1 MIRTFIL
8 FLCTLFTDQIPA
20 QNLLINGDFEQRLS
34 CHEFNAPC
42 ALLGWKNV
50 YLLEELFDYF
60 PTINEDNHQNVCRIV
75 AFDTKRQIKTYI
87 QTQLLCP
94 LIPNNTYILEFDLKF
109 NHTNFL
115 DIGFFFTNNYLYS
128 TDPANLMTTPT
139 LVINHHIEKRKRKK
153 DNLKWQKVKIPF
165 SVKDTVSHL
174 VIGNF
179 EDLKIFPKKD
189 FQYNALFDNFSL
201 SSEKSMTCDKK
212 EDNLQLLKMDTRRHS
227 IVKKTRTKILI
238 LPKLLKTSSALL
250 EIPIP
255 QIQRIHFSDT
265 LIIQFEND
273 KAALNDTTQ
282 INNFVR
288 YYKPIWQPLI
298 VINGHANSLGE
309 EKYNKTLS
317 EKRATNIAKFLTDN
331 YTYPISINFY
341 GETNP
346 LKSNSN
352 NYLDK
357 NRRAE
362 IIVHYIKFNID

>member
-1 MIRTFIL
+1 MIRTFVL
-8 FLCTLFTDQIPA
+8 FLCTLFTNQVSG
-20 QNLLINGDFEQRLS
+20 QNLLINGNFEQQLH
-34 CHEFNAPC
+34 CQEFNAPC

-94 LIPNNTYILEFDLKF
+94 LIPNNTYLLEFDLKF
-109 NHTNFL
+109 NHTAFP

-128 TDPANLMTTPT
+128 TEPANLTTTPT
-139 LVINHHIEKRKRKK
+139 LVINDYIKKSKRKK

-179 EDLKIFPKKD
+179 EDVKIFPKKD

-201 SSEKSMTCDKK
+201 SSEKSMTCDN
-212 EDNLQLLKMDTRRHS
+212 EEGNLQLLKMDTRRHS
-227 IVKKTRTKILI
+227 IVKKRRTKIPI
-238 LPKLLKTSSALL
+238 LSKLLETSTALL
-250 EIPIP
+250 EIPIS

-273 KAALNDTTQ
+273 KAVLNDTTQ
-282 INNFVR
+282 INNFVS
-288 YYKPIWQPLI
+288 YYQAIWQPTI
-298 VINGHANSLGE
+298 VINGHANSLGK
-309 EKYNKTLS
+309 EKYNKVLS
-317 EKRATNIAKFLTDN
+317 EKRATNIAKFLADN

-341 GETNP
+341 GEAKP

-362 IIVHYIKFNID
+362 IIIHYVKLK

>member
-8 FLCTLFTDQIPA
+8 LLCTLFTNQIPA
-20 QNLLINGDFEQRLS
+20 QNLLVNGDFEQRLS

-60 PTINEDNHQNVCRIV
+60 PTIKEDNHQNVCRIV

-94 LIPNNTYILEFDLKF
+94 LIPNNTYLLEFDLKF
-109 NHTNFL
+109 NHTAFP

-128 TDPANLMTTPT
+128 IESANLTTTPT
-139 LVINHHIEKRKRKK
+139 LVINDYIKKSKRKK

-179 EDLKIFPKKD
+179 KDLKIFPKKD

-201 SSEKSMTCDKK
+201 SSEKSMMCDNE

-227 IVKKTRTKILI
+227 IVKKTKTEFLI
-238 LPKLLKTSSALL
+238 LPQLLKTSTALL
-250 EIPIP
+250 DIPIR
-255 QIQRIHFSDT
+255 QIQRIYFSDT

-273 KAALNDTTQ
+273 KAVLDDTTQ
-282 INNFVR
+282 INNFISH
-288 YYKPIWQPLI
+288 YEPIWQPTI
-298 VINGHANSLGE
+298 VINGHANSLGK
-309 EKYNKTLS
+309 EKYNKALS
-317 EKRATNIAKFLTDN
+317 ERRATNIAEFLNDN
-331 YTYPISINFY
+331 YTYPISVNFY
-341 GETNP
+341 GENKP
-346 LKSNSN
+346 LKRSNRDN
-352 NYLDK
+352 LDK
-357 NRRAE
+357 NRRVE
-362 IIVHYIKFNID
+362 IIVYYVNFDI